1 MNKSNPN
8 IEPLDF
14 WDFMTN
20 DDNPILKRLSDKL
33 LSDSEFTKIL
43 ADNGYVEP
51 ASGDKELGVVRKDYI
66 FVNSSELP
74 ETV

>member
-1 MNKSNPN
+1 MNKDNPN
-8 IEPLDF
+8 IERLDF

-51 ASGDKELGVVRKDYI
+51 VSDDE
-66 FVNSSELP
+66 
-74 ETV
+74 